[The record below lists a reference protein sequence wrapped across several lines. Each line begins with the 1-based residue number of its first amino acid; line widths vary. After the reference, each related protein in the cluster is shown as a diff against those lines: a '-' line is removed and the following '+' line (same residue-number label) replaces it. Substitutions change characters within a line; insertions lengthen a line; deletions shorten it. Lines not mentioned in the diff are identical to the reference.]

1 MSKNII
7 TYGTYDLLH
16 LGHIKLLQRAKM
28 LGDKLIVALSTD
40 TFNWEMKGK
49 KCIQSYEERKI
60 IVESLIFVD
69 IVIPEESW
77 EQKINDIRNYNI
89 DTFVMGSDWEG
100 KFDFLKQYCNVVY
113 LPRTKGIS
121 TTSRKL
127 EISLIK

>member
-77 EQKINDIRNYNI
+77 EQKINDIRDYNI